1 MTAKA
6 FRIVAAVELD
16 ESARPTWLAAKNM
29 LTNPIAEVS
38 LIHVI
43 PSSDVRHD
51 AAAASS
57 MIEQAHGR
65 MQEFV
70 SRELGDESNPL
81 RERLDIHVSIGDS
94 ATQIIQLAVDLE
106 ADLIIVGSREKKALE
121 RLMLGSVST
130 EVFRRAPC
138 SVLVAR
144 STDYAGTEKSAAVD
158 PPLAPGQSPRPPV
171 HLVRY
176 RSRPFSTYDASLF
189 PTGIPRKQVR

>member
-29 LTNPIAEVS
+29 LTNPLAEVS
-38 LIHVI
+38 LLHVI
-43 PSSDVRHD
+43 PSADVRHD

-57 MIEQAHGR
+57 LIEKAHGR
-65 MQEFV
+65 MQDFV

-81 RERLDIHVSIGDS
+81 RERLDLHVGVGDS
-94 ATQIIQLAVDLE
+94 ATQIVQLAVDLE
-106 ADLIIVGSREKKALE
+106 ADLIIVGSREKNALE

-144 STDYAGTEKSAAVD
+144 SSDYSGMERSAAIE
-158 PPLAPGQSPRPPV
+158 PPLAPGQSPLPPV
-171 HLVRY
+171 QVIRY
-176 RSRPFSTYDASLF
+176 RSRPFSMYDANLF